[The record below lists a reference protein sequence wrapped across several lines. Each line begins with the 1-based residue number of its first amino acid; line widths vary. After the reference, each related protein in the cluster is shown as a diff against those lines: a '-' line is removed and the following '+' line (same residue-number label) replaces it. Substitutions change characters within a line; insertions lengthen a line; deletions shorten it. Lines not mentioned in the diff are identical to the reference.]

1 MAFLTGSFGATRHY
15 PRLLRA
21 IGAVLP
27 LKYLLDLIKG
37 IYLHGQ
43 QIWDKPVAVAVL
55 AAGGS
60 SEWLLQ
66 CALSAGSRERVSS
79 RARAVIRLVMQVEN
93 VIAFATEQEPAGLE
107 IRVNFGVFAGRD
119 ATSAELEELGKLL
132 VPEAGE
138 VSIVG
143 EQRHEISE
151 DAEIVLHQ
159 VRVSVSPENVPDDPG
174 ERKEFCERL
183 VTLAEIWA
191 RQCINERSSE
201 ITDL

>member
-1 MAFLTGSFGATRHY
+1 
-15 PRLLRA
+15 
-21 IGAVLP
+21 
-27 LKYLLDLIKG
+27 
-37 IYLHGQ
+37 
-43 QIWDKPVAVAVL
+43 
-55 AAGGS
+55 
-60 SEWLLQ
+60 
-66 CALSAGSRERVSS
+66 
-79 RARAVIRLVMQVEN
+79 MQVEN
-93 VIAFATEQEPAGLE
+93 VIAFAIEQEPAGLE

-143 EQRHEISE
+143 EQRHEMSE
-151 DAEIVLHQ
+151 DAEVVLHQ

-174 ERKEFCERL
+174 ERKAFCERV

-201 ITDL
+201 ISDL